1 MPAPQDHELDG
12 FAWRECGTGGLVL
25 FLHGLGGSRV
35 SWDAQLPVIG
45 RSRRAVA
52 WDMPGYGAAA
62 PLPDDPLT
70 FAALA
75 DAAAR
80 CIEVLGHPD
89 AHVVGISMG
98 GMVAQHLAAR
108 HPGRVR
114 SLTLLSTSP
123 AFGLDG
129 TDPAAWTAARLA
141 PLDQGLQPADYAP
154 RVVDALAA
162 ADASQEA
169 RASQV
174 AAMARVS
181 AAALRRS
188 IAVLPTHDARALL
201 AGIDAPALVMVG
213 TADRETPPAYG
224 EQLAASLLH
233 ATFEAVPGA
242 GHLLNAEAPDRVN
255 DAILRHL
262 RRVEHP

>member
-1 MPAPQDHELDG
+1 MPAPEDHELDG
-12 FAWRECGTGGLVL
+12 FAWRESGRGALVL

-35 SWDAQLPVIG
+35 SWDAQLPVVG
-45 RSRRAVA
+45 VDRRAVA

-62 PLPDDPLT
+62 PLPDPLT

-75 DAAAR
+75 AAAAR
-80 CIEVLGHPD
+80 CIAVLGHTD

-98 GMVAQHLAAR
+98 GMVAQYLAAW
-108 HPGRVR
+108 HPACVR

-129 TDPAAWTAARLA
+129 TDPAAWTAGRLA
-141 PLDQGLQPADYAP
+141 PLDQGLEPADYAP

-162 ADASQEA
+162 RGASAEA

-174 AAMARVS
+174 AAMARVPGT
-181 AAALRRS
+181 ALRRS
-188 IAVLPTHDARALL
+188 IAVLPTHDSRALL
-201 AGIDAPALVMVG
+201 PGIAAPALVMVG
-213 TADRETPPAYG
+213 SEDRETPPAYA
-224 EQLAASLLH
+224 EHLATLLPH
-233 ATFEAVPGA
+233 ATLEVVPGA
-242 GHLLNAEAPDRVN
+242 GHLLNAEAPGPVN

-262 RRVEHP
+262 ERVEHP